1 MNPYEELGITDTTP
15 VVEVHQAYV
24 TKRKALIE
32 QQWTLLGVAADAPAN
47 ERQTA
52 WLRKAHAVDTRTS
65 DGPKEVDEAWNENQR
80 DIDQLDTAYDQ
91 VCNKLS
97 SCQIMNVSPDA
108 TIQDLLVACGE
119 LIEQGIGTSTVA
131 QAFTDRF
138 VALKASE
145 FRAQERERTMRP
157 SMFGPHLSR
166 YERTE
171 IGRDIDREL
180 LMRRNAYREESYQ
193 LWTRLDL
200 AYNRR

>member
-1 MNPYEELGITDTTP
+1 MNPYEVLDVTDATP

-24 TKRKALIE
+24 TKRRALIE
-32 QQWTLLGVAADAPAN
+32 QQWTLLGIAADAPAN

-80 DIDQLDTAYDQ
+80 NIDQLDAAYDQ
-91 VCNKLS
+91 VCSKLS
-97 SCQIMNVSPDA
+97 SYQIMDVKPDA
-108 TIQDLLVACGE
+108 TIQDLLVACGK
-119 LIEQGIGTSTVA
+119 LIEQGLGTSTVSE
-131 QAFTDRF
+131 AFTDRY
-138 VALKASE
+138 VAFKALE
-145 FRAQERERTMRP
+145 FRTQERERAMRP
-157 SMFGPHLSR
+157 SMFGPHASR

-193 LWTRLDL
+193 LWTQLTVGCD
-200 AYNRR
+200 RR